1 MYATWTKKETACL
14 WDVTVEEMDRAK
26 RTRAFTARV
35 IAPRSTANRL
45 EKSARTKKTATKT
58 K

>member
-1 MYATWTKKETACL
+1 MYATWIKKETARL